1 MHNGL
6 LNLLHNLTQQL
17 DVDVA
22 RKLTAV
28 RTAPRP
34 GFSSFTQE
42 TLATWREINTAKHFV
57 ELADRLEPMLRT
69 LPQLL
74 HHSARVV
81 QELHDALTIDAALSL
96 DAILV
101 LIPALARDLQQDFL
115 QWLVPTVHRLQA
127 LIDAGADT
135 DAELLGA
142 VFRCLSSLSKHL
154 ALHLAPEPTILLT
167 ATRGLRHHAADHVRV
182 LAAEAVAP
190 LLRQC
195 QPDAMR
201 ATLIVLLRGTVV
213 VCCCNAMIFVDCFF
227 FLFIFIFFVFLCL
240 LL

>member
-1 MHNGL
+1 M
-6 LNLLHNLTQQL
+6 
-17 DVDVA
+17 DVA
-22 RKLTAV
+22 RKLTTV

-42 TLATWREINTAKHFV
+42 TLATWREINTAKHFL
-57 ELADRLEPMLRT
+57 ELADRLEPLLRT

-74 HHSARVV
+74 HHIAHIL
-81 QELHDALTIDAALSL
+81 QHIHDALTIDAALSL
-96 DAILV
+96 DAILM
-101 LIPALARDLQQDFL
+101 LLPAVARDLQQDFL
-115 QWLVPTVHRLQA
+115 PWLGPTVSRLHT
-127 LIDAGADT
+127 LLDAGADA

-142 VFRCLSSLSKHL
+142 VVRCLSSLSKHL
-154 ALHLAPEPTILLT
+154 APHLAPDPSLLLS

-201 ATLIVLLRGTVV
+201 AALVVLLRGMVGG
-213 VCCCNAMIFVDCFF
+213 
-227 FLFIFIFFVFLCL
+227 
-240 LL
+240 

>member
-1 MHNGL
+1 MPRAKRFKFASFAQQVAQVRASYPCVI
-6 LNLLHNLTQQL
+6 TPQRQPQL

-34 GFSSFTQE
+34 GFSSFSQE

-74 HHSARVV
+74 HHSARIV
-81 QELHDALTIDAALSL
+81 QHLHDALSMDAALSL
-96 DAILV
+96 DAILA

-115 QWLVPTVHRLQA
+115 QWLPPTVQRLHT
-127 LIDAGADT
+127 LLDAGADS

-142 VFRCLSSLSKHL
+142 TVRCLSSLSKY
-154 ALHLAPEPTILLT
+154 LAPHLVPDPTILLT

-182 LAAEAVAP
+182 LVAEAVAP
-190 LLRQC
+190 VLRQC

-201 ATLIVLLRGTVV
+201 TALVLLLRGT
-213 VCCCNAMIFVDCFF
+213 CM
-227 FLFIFIFFVFLCL
+227 L
-240 LL
+240 